1 MFTVYLFAAD
11 PEKLRD
17 KLANDEA
24 LLSEIR
30 ARIIR
35 ERSPTPEA
43 TDEMCAHVAAARRL
57 DWPRPGKMLSVNA
70 FLWMLDYAAEP
81 INVARLRDIRY
92 DSLVD
97 EIPLL
102 DEMVADPGPLPVPD
116 VRRLPCSIGFLSPQ
130 RLRELAERGRPPC
143 ENAQLDVGTELV
155 EIFESLADDNLGLYT
170 VVDGARRKR
179 REAKR

>member
-81 INVARLRDIRY
+81 INAMLALVVRLKLGSKNSARMKFVY
-92 DSLVD
+92 QQYT
-97 EIPLL
+97 
-102 DEMVADPGPLPVPD
+102 ADPNG
-116 VRRLPCSIGFLSPQ
+116 
-130 RLRELAERGRPPC
+130 
-143 ENAQLDVGTELV
+143 ENDP
-155 EIFESLADDNLGLYT
+155 SLKPTTWGKGWGY
-170 VVDGARRKR
+170 
-179 REAKR
+179 